1 MLKSR
6 LFKNKAEFLTHSL
19 SLLVSVLIHGGVIYL
34 LVTHFSSVRIIEFK
48 SPVTHVVIVPPP
60 PLKLPEKARNPANLP
75 EVIEGF
81 PEFLPSRTL
90 PLKTAGPPPRGS
102 SLEEPAAPSAVEMFE
117 PKFTTGFRL
126 DQSSPEKPGTVS
138 GDRLRLPIQERM
150 IGSANDLA
158 RPTAPPP
165 KDVDWRKYL
174 SVGSG
179 GLRGYLSG
187 SASGRNRIRGSLRG
201 GSLVSADI
209 KKYNLSP
216 WASKVVE
223 IIQKNWEIPATRPAN
238 PSSAV
243 EIMVVLQ
250 KNGQISSLEVVGSSD
265 DQSFNQAARFAL
277 ELSSPFPPLPEDFP
291 AASLEISFV
300 FSIQ

>member
-1 MLKSR
+1 MMTR
-6 LFKNKAEFLTHSL
+6 LFKGRPELLTHGF
-19 SLLVSVLIHGGVIYL
+19 SLLASFLIHAGVLYL
-34 LVTHFSSVRIIEFK
+34 LVTHFVSVRIIEFK
-48 SPVTHVVIVPPP
+48 NPVIPIVIVPPP
-60 PLKLPEKARNPANLP
+60 PLQLPEIARNPANLP

-81 PEFLPSRTL
+81 PDFLPSRTL
-90 PLKTAGPPPRGS
+90 PQKTAGPSPPITS
-102 SLEEPAAPSAVEMFE
+102 FEEPVAPSAVEAFE

-126 DQSSPEKPGTVS
+126 DQPSPEKSGIAS

-150 IGSANDLA
+150 KGSRDDLV
-158 RPTAPPP
+158 RPTAPP

-187 SASGRNRIRGSLRG
+187 SSSGRSRIRGSLRG
-201 GSLVSADI
+201 GSSVSADI

-223 IIQKNWEIPATRPAN
+223 LIQKNWDIPPTRPAN
-238 PSSAV
+238 PDAAV
-243 EIMVVLQ
+243 EIAVVLQ
-250 KNGQISSLEVVGSSD
+250 KSGQISALEVVVSSD
-265 DQSFNQAARFAL
+265 DQSFNQAARFAV

-291 AASLEISFV
+291 AANLEISFV
-300 FSIQ
+300 FSVQ